1 MAAAWKVGCGGI
13 AGELWALVCRG
24 PALVIGG

>member
-13 AGELWALVCRG
+13 AGELRVLVCLG